1 MKPLDLS
8 GLIKGLMIVIG
19 MAIALGKLD
28 VLRQWAAKEA
38 FGAKPHIIKSY
49 SAFSTNKTH

>member
-49 SAFSTNKTH
+49 SAFSTDKTH